1 MISHSLLFK
10 MGNWKSK
17 IIFTAKNSATFV
29 SKIMDSNQDT
39 LLFRFAS
46 KSLKYFLLVLFGIAI
61 AYVLS
66 SGLGILQIIPILL
79 YLLQQFLLP
88 LGIILLCLITTAV
101 IIESLR

>member
-1 MISHSLLFK
+1 
-10 MGNWKSK
+10 
-17 IIFTAKNSATFV
+17 
-29 SKIMDSNQDT
+29 MDSNQDT

-46 KSLKYFLLVLFGIAI
+46 KSLKYFLLVLVGIAI

-66 SGLGILQIIPILL
+66 SSLGILQIIPILL

>member
-1 MISHSLLFK
+1 
-10 MGNWKSK
+10 
-17 IIFTAKNSATFV
+17 
-29 SKIMDSNQDT
+29 MDSNQDT

-46 KSLKYFLLVLFGIAI
+46 KSLKYFLLVLVGIAI

-88 LGIILLCLITTAV
+88 LGIILLCLITTA
-101 IIESLR
+101 IILESLR

>member
-1 MISHSLLFK
+1 MGNQKEYSLL
-10 MGNWKSK
+10 
-17 IIFTAKNSATFV
+17 KNSATFV

-39 LLFRFAS
+39 LLFRLAS

-66 SGLGILQIIPILL
+66 KGLGILQIMPILL

-88 LGIILLCLITTAV
+88 LGIILLCLITIAV
-101 IIESLR
+101 IFESLR

>member
-1 MISHSLLFK
+1 M
-10 MGNWKSK
+10 N
-17 IIFTAKNSATFV
+17 
-29 SKIMDSNQDT
+29 SNQDT

-46 KSLKYFLLVLFGIAI
+46 KSLKYFLLVLVGIAI

-66 SGLGILQIIPILL
+66 SGLGFLQIIPILL
-79 YLLQQFLLP
+79 YFLQQFLLP

>member
-1 MISHSLLFK
+1 
-10 MGNWKSK
+10 
-17 IIFTAKNSATFV
+17 
-29 SKIMDSNQDT
+29 MDTNQDT
-39 LLFRFAS
+39 LLFRFVS
-46 KSLKYFLLVLFGIAI
+46 KSLKYFLLVLFGVAI

-88 LGIILLCLITTAV
+88 VGIILLCLITIAV

>member
-1 MISHSLLFK
+1 M
-10 MGNWKSK
+10 
-17 IIFTAKNSATFV
+17 
-29 SKIMDSNQDT
+29 MDRNQDT

-66 SGLGILQIIPILL
+66 SALGIFHIIPILL
-79 YLLQQFLLP
+79 YLLQQFFLP
-88 LGIILLCLITTAV
+88 LGIILLCLITTTV

>member
-1 MISHSLLFK
+1 MH
-10 MGNWKSK
+10 
-17 IIFTAKNSATFV
+17 
-29 SKIMDSNQDT
+29 SNQDT

-46 KSLKYFLLVLFGIAI
+46 KSLKYFLLVLVGIAI

>member
-1 MISHSLLFK
+1 
-10 MGNWKSK
+10 
-17 IIFTAKNSATFV
+17 
-29 SKIMDSNQDT
+29 MDSNQDT

-46 KSLKYFLLVLFGIAI
+46 RSLKYFLLVLVGIAI

>member
-1 MISHSLLFK
+1 
-10 MGNWKSK
+10 MGNGKFTR
-17 IIFTAKNSATFV
+17 IFTAKKSATFV

-46 KSLKYFLLVLFGIAI
+46 KSLKYFLLVLVGIAI